1 MSVQQGLDA
10 VAGSSPG
17 TIGLFRRIRQHT
29 RSRIDSKGQGQS
41 YRYYC
46 QKRAARCQPRSKRDP
61 MPHRPPTSP
70 TNNNFNI

>member
-29 RSRIDSKGQGQS
+29 RSRIDSKG
-41 YRYYC
+41 RANPTAYYC
-46 QKRAARCQPRSKRDP
+46 QKRAAPVPAKE
-61 MPHRPPTSP
+61 
-70 TNNNFNI
+70 